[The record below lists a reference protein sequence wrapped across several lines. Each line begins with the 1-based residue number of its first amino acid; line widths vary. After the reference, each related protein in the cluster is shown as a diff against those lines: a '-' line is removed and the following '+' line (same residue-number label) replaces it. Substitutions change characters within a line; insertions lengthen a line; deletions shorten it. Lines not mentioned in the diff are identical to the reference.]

1 MENFNH
7 YPNNHPNKVLV
18 NKLWKSLCFLW
29 EGCGKLYK
37 LAFYSDY
44 ATIWIMKDIVLAFI
58 AIIPTTAT
66 ALSTIYLN
74 RQRHNDKKEQERR
87 DARSDAKSSI
97 QNMITQDIIRAEVL
111 GKMPENRTDIEDEYT
126 IYHANGGNGKITRQV
141 NEYTLWYDQFRPSK
155 NNPKKI
161 DVSK

>member
-1 MENFNH
+1 MFI
-7 YPNNHPNKVLV
+7 
-18 NKLWKSLCFLW
+18 
-29 EGCGKLYK
+29 CGKLYT
-37 LAFYSDY
+37 LAFCNDY
-44 ATIWIMKDIVLAFI
+44 AKIWIMKDIVLAFI

-155 NNPKKI
+155 DNPKKI
-161 DVSK
+161 DLSK

>member
-1 MENFNH
+1 
-7 YPNNHPNKVLV
+7 
-18 NKLWKSLCFLW
+18 
-29 EGCGKLYK
+29 
-37 LAFYSDY
+37 
-44 ATIWIMKDIVLAFI
+44 MKDIVLAFI

-97 QNMITQDIIRAEVL
+97 QNMITEDIIRAEVL
-111 GKMPENRTDIEDEYT
+111 GKMPENMCDIEDEYT
-126 IYHANGGNGKITRQV
+126 IYHANGGNGKITRKV
-141 NEYTLWYDQFRPSK
+141 KEYKAWYDQFRPSK

-161 DVSK
+161 DLSK

>member
-1 MENFNH
+1 MFI
-7 YPNNHPNKVLV
+7 
-18 NKLWKSLCFLW
+18 
-29 EGCGKLYK
+29 CGKLHQ
-37 LAFYSDY
+37 LAFYKDY
-44 ATIWIMKDIVLAFI
+44 AKILVMKDIVLAFI

-155 NNPKKI
+155 DNPKKI

>member
-1 MENFNH
+1 
-7 YPNNHPNKVLV
+7 
-18 NKLWKSLCFLW
+18 
-29 EGCGKLYK
+29 
-37 LAFYSDY
+37 
-44 ATIWIMKDIVLAFI
+44 MKDIVLAFI

-126 IYHANGGNGKITRQV
+126 IYHQNDGNGKITRQV
-141 NEYTLWYDQFRPSK
+141 SEYFDWYRQFKPSK
-155 NNPKKI
+155 NDPKLV
-161 DVSK
+161 DSKQGTLSKNVCLMVDKKTAKQIQQIMDSK

>member
-1 MENFNH
+1 
-7 YPNNHPNKVLV
+7 
-18 NKLWKSLCFLW
+18 
-29 EGCGKLYK
+29 
-37 LAFYSDY
+37 
-44 ATIWIMKDIVLAFI
+44 MKEIVLALI

-74 RQRHNDKKEQERR
+74 RQRANDKKAQERR

-126 IYHANGGNGKITRQV
+126 IYHNNGGNGKITRQV
-141 NEYTLWYDQFRPSK
+141 AEYNAWYEQFKPSK
-155 NNPKKI
+155 GNPKII
-161 DVSK
+161 DGEQQPLPKSVCLNVDAKTAARIQKMLKTTA

>member
-1 MENFNH
+1 
-7 YPNNHPNKVLV
+7 
-18 NKLWKSLCFLW
+18 
-29 EGCGKLYK
+29 
-37 LAFYSDY
+37 
-44 ATIWIMKDIVLAFI
+44 MKDIVLAFI

-66 ALSTIYLN
+66 ALSAIYLN

-97 QNMITQDIIRAEVL
+97 QNMITQDIVRAEVL

-126 IYHANGGNGKITRQV
+126 IYHANGGDGKITRQV

>member
-1 MENFNH
+1 
-7 YPNNHPNKVLV
+7 
-18 NKLWKSLCFLW
+18 
-29 EGCGKLYK
+29 
-37 LAFYSDY
+37 
-44 ATIWIMKDIVLAFI
+44 MKDIVLAFI

-126 IYHANGGNGKITRQV
+126 IYHQNDGNGKITRQV
-141 NEYTLWYDQFRPSK
+141 SEYFDWYRQFKPSK
-155 NNPKKI
+155 NDPKLV
-161 DVSK
+161 DSKQDTSSKNVCLMVDKKTAKQIQQIMDSK

>member
-1 MENFNH
+1 MKKIITIAAAIAMATNIACAQDTFLEQE
-7 YPNNHPNKVLV
+7 KQVRRVTIEEEKTKTTLV
-18 NKLWKSLCFLW
+18 QK
-29 EGCGKLYK
+29 
-37 LAFYSDY
+37 
-44 ATIWIMKDIVLAFI
+44 
-58 AIIPTTAT
+58 
-66 ALSTIYLN
+66 
-74 RQRHNDKKEQERR
+74 NDKKEQERR

-161 DVSK
+161 DLSK

>member
-1 MENFNH
+1 
-7 YPNNHPNKVLV
+7 
-18 NKLWKSLCFLW
+18 
-29 EGCGKLYK
+29 
-37 LAFYSDY
+37 
-44 ATIWIMKDIVLAFI
+44 MKDIVLAFI

-97 QNMITQDIIRAEVL
+97 QNIITQDIIRAEVL

-161 DVSK
+161 DLSK

>member
-1 MENFNH
+1 MKEII
-7 YPNNHPNKVLV
+7 
-18 NKLWKSLCFLW
+18 
-29 EGCGKLYK
+29 
-37 LAFYSDY
+37 LA
-44 ATIWIMKDIVLAFI
+44 LI

-87 DARSDAKSSI
+87 DACSDAKSSI

-141 NEYTLWYDQFRPSK
+141 NEYTLWYNQFKPSK
-155 NNPKKI
+155 SNPKKVDASTREFPENYCVRLDGETAQKIRQVI
-161 DVSK
+161 DKMK

>member
-1 MENFNH
+1 MFI
-7 YPNNHPNKVLV
+7 
-18 NKLWKSLCFLW
+18 
-29 EGCGKLYK
+29 CGKLFQLVFYK
-37 LAFYSDY
+37 DY
-44 ATIWIMKDIVLAFI
+44 AKIWIMKDIVLAFI

-74 RQRHNDKKEQERR
+74 RQRHNDRKEQERR

-161 DVSK
+161 DTSK

>member
-1 MENFNH
+1 MFI
-7 YPNNHPNKVLV
+7 
-18 NKLWKSLCFLW
+18 
-29 EGCGKLYK
+29 CGKLYQ
-37 LAFYSDY
+37 LAFYKDY
-44 ATIWIMKDIVLAFI
+44 AKILVMKDIVLAFI

-141 NEYTLWYDQFRPSK
+141 NEYTYWYEQFRPSK
-155 NNPKKI
+155 SNPKKI

>member
-1 MENFNH
+1 MLTVILSKTSAHIFDAESTIRHRLTSINA
-7 YPNNHPNKVLV
+7 
-18 NKLWKSLCFLW
+18 
-29 EGCGKLYK
+29 GKN
-37 LAFYSDY
+37 
-44 ATIWIMKDIVLAFI
+44 TPTI

-141 NEYTLWYDQFRPSK
+141 NEYTLWYEQFRPSK
-155 NNPKKI
+155 SNPKKI
-161 DVSK
+161 DTSK

>member
-1 MENFNH
+1 MFI
-7 YPNNHPNKVLV
+7 
-18 NKLWKSLCFLW
+18 
-29 EGCGKLYK
+29 CGKLFQLVFYK
-37 LAFYSDY
+37 DY
-44 ATIWIMKDIVLAFI
+44 AKIWIMKDIVLAFI

-155 NNPKKI
+155 DNPKKI